1 MPVNLFNRA
10 SCNLFVAL
18 AHRSAMSRFDCSP
31 RRWELLWS
39 KKEERT
45 TWSRGS
51 RTHLSLLPSMTR
63 LKACLTQNCSS
74 GEHPIR
80 LAAKGCNFLHK
91 SVQPKTADFKFIH
104 HMHAVHSLGCIWEGE
119 GDAASTYCANVPCFI
134 SECFI
139 GCCTHN
145 GDAVMACRAGLLNV
159 PLLEMI
165 DRYTFSTMC
174 VPDTW
179 PLTSNLWQETCMC
192 GCSYVLKPSVTFSCV
207 EECHLGC
214 ILHVTPPKIIT
225 SIDLTM

>member
-1 MPVNLFNRA
+1 
-10 SCNLFVAL
+10 
-18 AHRSAMSRFDCSP
+18 
-31 RRWELLWS
+31 
-39 KKEERT
+39 
-45 TWSRGS
+45 
-51 RTHLSLLPSMTR
+51 
-63 LKACLTQNCSS
+63 
-74 GEHPIR
+74 
-80 LAAKGCNFLHK
+80 
-91 SVQPKTADFKFIH
+91 
-104 HMHAVHSLGCIWEGE
+104 MHAVHSLGCIWEGK

-159 PLLEMI
+159 RLLEMI
-165 DRYTFSTMC
+165 GRYTFSTMC